1 MRKAIIDLGTNTFNL
16 LISDVEGDRVRI
28 LYRTKQP
35 AKLGEGSINDNIIS
49 EKAIG
54 RAIRILKEYKAT
66 IDQYQ
71 VDRIQAIATSAVR
84 SARNQEDFVNRVK
97 EEADISINVISGLE
111 EANWIFKG
119 VSKAFKKERSFVILD
134 IGGGST
140 EFIFVKDGAVVELK
154 SFDLGMARLMEKFKP
169 SNPMSNSEIKQ
180 VSDYL
185 ETHLHHFLN
194 GLKMQGVKTLVGSS
208 GSFDTVL
215 SMVAHRFFTPKAFAK
230 NLSTEIA
237 CEHFNIIY
245 EMLIQSTLE
254 ERKEMPGMS
263 PIRVEMMALS
273 VVFIK
278 FVKEYLGIDT
288 LVQSEYSLKEG
299 ILFSE

>member
-16 LISDVEGDRVRI
+16 LISDVKGSDANI
-28 LYRTKQP
+28 LYSTKQP
-35 AKLGEGSINDNIIS
+35 AKLGEGSINDNIIN

-54 RAIRILKEYKAT
+54 RAVRILKEYKGT
-66 IDQYQ
+66 IDHYR
-71 VDRIQAIATSAVR
+71 VDSLRAIATSAVR
-84 SARNQEDFVNRVK
+84 SALNREHFVSLIK
-97 EEADISINVISGLE
+97 DETGISVDVISGLK
-111 EANWIFKG
+111 EADLIFKG
-119 VSKAFKKERSFVILD
+119 VSKAFTKERSFVILD

-140 EFIFVKDGAVVELK
+140 EFIFVKNGEVAELK

-169 SNPMSNSEIKQ
+169 SNPMTKPEVDQINH
-180 VSDYL
+180 YL
-185 ETHLHHFLN
+185 EKHLHHFLDK
-194 GLKMQGVKTLVGSS
+194 LKQEKVKILVGSS

-215 SMVAHRFFTPKAFAK
+215 SMVAHRFFSPDVFSQ

-237 CEHFNIIY
+237 CEQFDVIY
-245 EMLIQSTLE
+245 KMLIESTLE
-254 ERKEMPGMS
+254 EREKMPGMS
-263 PIRVEMMALS
+263 LIRVEMMPLS

-299 ILFSE
+299 LLFSE